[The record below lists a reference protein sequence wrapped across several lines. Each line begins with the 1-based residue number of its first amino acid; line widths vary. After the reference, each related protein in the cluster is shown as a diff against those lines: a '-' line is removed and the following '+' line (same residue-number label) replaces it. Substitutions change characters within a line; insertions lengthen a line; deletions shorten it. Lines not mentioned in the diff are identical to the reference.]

1 MVGWRA
7 ALTLQETWQSL
18 ERRQPDG
25 LPCHGWEALLAVRE
39 RARDQEDPGGS
50 PRSPAGVPSIRP
62 VVIVARVDGEPV
74 ALWPLQIETRR
85 LARRIGHLGQGWLL
99 RHAPLLSPEA
109 PPGLDP
115 VDLLFSTLPRVG
127 PRALVSLSR
136 TAVSTFGGRWLC
148 EGVEWHRDW
157 RRRPGPV
164 EVRLDLRGGWS
175 RVAASLTQRFRRR
188 ADASDRRLRRGPGEF
203 RVLHLAEAGV
213 DEARTLLEESSL
225 RPTFHGSA
233 AMLRDLA
240 ERAARSGRVSAWLA
254 VDPNG
259 LRAGS
264 LLWHGGDHVV
274 ELWGAHQAGAL
285 GVDAMSLLRW
295 DQLHALAA
303 DEACSALTLA
313 PGGGA
318 DLVAVPEHQGEV
330 RGAIGPPW
338 FLKLARC
345 LSR

>member
-7 ALTLQETWQSL
+7 ALTLEDTWQSL
-18 ERRQPDG
+18 EREQADG
-25 LPCHGWEALLAVRE
+25 IPCHGWQALLAVRD
-39 RARDQEDPGGS
+39 RAHDGELGGAPRGPGRAAS
-50 PRSPAGVPSIRP
+50 FRP
-62 VVIVARVDGEPV
+62 VVIVARVDGRPV
-74 ALWPLQIETRR
+74 ALWPLQIEAGR
-85 LARRIGHLGQGWLL
+85 LVRRITHLGQGWLL
-99 RHAPLLSPEA
+99 RHAPLLSPDA
-109 PPGLDP
+109 PPQLDP

-136 TAVSTFGGRWLC
+136 TAVSSFGGRWLC
-148 EGVEWHRDW
+148 EGVDSHRDW
-157 RRRPGPV
+157 RRRPGRV

-203 RVLHLAEAGV
+203 RVLHLADAGV
-213 DEARTLLEESSL
+213 DEASTLLEEASL
-225 RPTFHGSA
+225 RPSFHGSA

-240 ERAARSGRVSAWLA
+240 ARAARSGRVSAWLA

-264 LLWHGGDHVV
+264 LLWRGGDHAV
-274 ELWGAHQAGAL
+274 ELWSAQQDGAL
-285 GVDAMSLLRW
+285 GFDAMSLLRW

-303 DEACSALTLA
+303 DETCSALTLA
-313 PGGGA
+313 PGAGA
-318 DLVAVPEHQGEV
+318 DLVAVPEHQSEL

-338 FLKLARC
+338 FLELARC
-345 LSR
+345 LAR